1 MEKRVV
7 MLLLITVIGLFLAG
21 SHTYNGL
28 TGGQTLD
35 LPAPP
40 APPGMEEPP
49 AITPTTTA
57 TPSPTPTPAIA
68 PPVERPVAIP
78 ESVVTSGDI
87 ESRLAQLESRASSE
101 SDVSARLDALQSQ
114 VDGLKVDVT
123 NLNNRPSVE
132 VPFFDDLKATKRN
145 TVLSILLSVFALI
158 IVAGFITFGIFQK
171 RKAEN
176 EDKQKVRQ
184 YLLSYQKAGYNL
196 DALKEHLSSS
206 GWNENLIDEVIR
218 EMPR

>member
-1 MEKRVV
+1 MV
-7 MLLLITVIGLFLAG
+7 MLLLIAVIGLFLAG
-21 SHTYNGL
+21 SNTYNGL

-40 APPGMEEPP
+40 ATPGMEEPP
-49 AITPTTTA
+49 AIVPTTTPTTT
-57 TPSPTPTPAIA
+57 TPTPTSTVT
-68 PPVERPVAIP
+68 PPVVERPVAVP
-78 ESVVTSGDI
+78 TQPVVTSGDV
-87 ESRLAQLESRASSE
+87 ESRLAQLESRASAD
-101 SDVSARLDALQSQ
+101 SDFSARLDALQSQ

-158 IVAGFITFGIFQK
+158 LVAGFITFGIFQR

-176 EDKQKVRQ
+176 EDKQKLRQ
-184 YLLSYQKAGYNL
+184 YLSSYQNAGYNL
-196 DALKEHLSSS
+196 DTLKEHLSSS
-206 GWNENLIDEVIR
+206 GWNEGLIDEVIR